1 MNTHYGQSTE
11 FHQHERYHHTPNSS
25 SPFIRQGFGRIST
38 TSGKFNP
45 LKGLTLYSDNI
56 MHNDE
61 GHPQSVMEGNRI
73 FNYISHRST
82 KETQN
87 DYKIC
92 KSVENGNRE
101 CTEKGIYAEDAPT
114 TCKSKVRNKIVLHP
128 MDTSLIFIKINL

>member
-1 MNTHYGQSTE
+1 MNTHYGQSAE
-11 FHQHERYHHTPNSS
+11 FQHERYHHTPNSS

-45 LKGLTLYSDNI
+45 LKGLTLYSDNL
-56 MHNDE
+56 MQNDE
-61 GHPQSVMEGNRI
+61 GHLESDMEGNRI
-73 FNYISHRST
+73 SNYISHRST

-101 CTEKGIYAEDAPT
+101 GTEKEFYIVDAPT
-114 TCKSKVRNKIVLHP
+114 TRKSKV
-128 MDTSLIFIKINL
+128 